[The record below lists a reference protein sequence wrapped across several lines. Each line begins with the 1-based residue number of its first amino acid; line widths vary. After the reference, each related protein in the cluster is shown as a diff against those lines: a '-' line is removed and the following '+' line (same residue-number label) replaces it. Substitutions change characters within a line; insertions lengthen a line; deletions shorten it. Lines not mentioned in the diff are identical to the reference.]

1 LKLLPIYDKG
11 DKVKKERWGGHV
23 TCIQSSSC
31 GAGGWNL
38 KEIDDLENLVI
49 DV

>member
-1 LKLLPIYDKG
+1 MIRVTKS
-11 DKVKKERWGGHV
+11 KEEGWGCHV
-23 TCIQSSSC
+23 TCIQNFSG